1 VDGDLHRAQRQRR
14 AARRRRHEPG
24 GTLIVGAESRAHWL
38 GRQPLALTEAT
49 IYENGPGVVGG
60 PSAPCTAPAESPV
73 AAASFTPTSI
83 AFPLTQALPARQT
96 SAAQTV
102 TFSNGGG
109 AAMTLTNIYF
119 AGSQHQRRLRPQRWQ
134 LSDGIPGDARRRRSC
149 TVSVTFS
156 PTVLGVRQANLSFS
170 DNAANT
176 TDQTIRITGTGVDNT
191 NPTISVTPASR
202 NFGTV
207 NGGAV
212 ASQVF
217 TVTNASNDASGRS
230 LTIHCCGDRRPN
242 AADFTVASQTCI
254 GVALAPA
261 VNASC
266 TVTVEFRPGARTA
279 RSATL
284 TSATTLRGSDQ
295 HGDRAQRHRWHW
307 FGAVVLQQ
315 PVNFGTVNRNTFKDQ
330 THLGEELRQ
339 RCRFADLASFSV
351 TGTGYSVRSTTC
363 ANSCG
368 ERLVQRR
375 RPVHCSEHRRLVP
388 RHLVGHRRQRAAGQV
403 DHELERHDQVVVE
416 RRSLRLRS
424 SLSSTSVYVLHGG
437 VRHFRMS
444 ANSRQA
450 YDRRRCIESSRPV
463 SPTSIPTT

>member
-1 VDGDLHRAQRQRR
+1 
-14 AARRRRHEPG
+14 
-24 GTLIVGAESRAHWL
+24 
-38 GRQPLALTEAT
+38 
-49 IYENGPGVVGG
+49 
-60 PSAPCTAPAESPV
+60 
-73 AAASFTPTSI
+73 
-83 AFPLTQALPARQT
+83 
-96 SAAQTV
+96 
-102 TFSNGGG
+102 
-109 AAMTLTNIYF
+109 
-119 AGSQHQRRLRPQRWQ
+119 
-134 LSDGIPGDARRRRSC
+134 
-149 TVSVTFS
+149 VSVTFS

-230 LTIHCCGDRRPN
+230 LTITAAAIGGTN

-284 TSATTLRGSDQ
+284 TLSHNAAPVATSTAIALSGTGGTGS
-295 HGDRAQRHRWHW
+295 
-307 FGAVVLQQ
+307 VLSFSSN

-330 THLGEELRQ
+330 TISVKNSGNAAASLN
-339 RCRFADLASFSV
+339 LASFSV

-363 ANSCG
+363 ANLAANGSCN
-368 ERLVQRR
+368 
-375 RPVHCSEHRRLVP
+375 
-388 RHLVGHRRQRAAGQV
+388 
-403 DHELERHDQVVVE
+403 VVV
-416 RRSLRLRS
+416 RFTAANTVGSFPGT
-424 SLSSTSVYVLHGG
+424 LSVTAANGLPVKSTTNLS
-437 VRHFRMS
+437 
-444 ANSRQA
+444 
-450 YDRRRCIESSRPV
+450 
-463 SPTSIPTT
+463 TTTK